1 MTKLSFIVTSYN
13 YANFIEK
20 NLNSI
25 KNQTFNDFEI
35 IVVDDFSDDNSIEI
49 IKNFINRNPNLKIKL
64 IKHDKNQ
71 GQLKACITGLNKAEG
86 EYITFVDS
94 DDILLSTYAEELLKA
109 HEKEN
114 VGFISCNCIKI
125 NENDEEI
132 LEHKPKNN
140 GNIKKLNL
148 FSSPFGGWYWMPM
161 TSAMFK
167 KSTLETIKNYEN
179 TDEWRICPDKFLFNL
194 VHLTNSSARFDKI
207 LVKKRCHKN
216 NAGNFN
222 RRKIN
227 FENNKKIRKC
237 TLNFIK
243 KFYKKNLIKY
253 VLIIY
258 LSYFYVPIQILKYV
272 KNLLTSKFHQN

>member
-20 NLNSI
+20 TLNSI
-25 KNQTFNDFEI
+25 KNQTFRDFEI
-35 IVVDDFSDDNSIEI
+35 IVVDDFSNDNSIEI
-49 IKNFINRNPNLKIKL
+49 IENFINKNSNLKIKL

-71 GQLKACITGLNKAEG
+71 GQLKACISGLNNAEG
-86 EYITFVDS
+86 EYISFIDS
-94 DDILLSTYAEELLKA
+94 DDILINTYAEELLKA

-132 LEHKPKNN
+132 LENNDKNK
-140 GNIKKLNL
+140 GCLKKLTL
-148 FSSPFGGWYWMPM
+148 FSSPFGGWYWNPM

-167 KSTLETIKNYEN
+167 KITLEAIKNYEN
-179 TDEWRICPDKFLFNL
+179 TDDWRICPDKFLFNF
-194 VHLTNSSARFDKI
+194 VHLTNSSAIFNKT

-243 KFYKKNLIKY
+243 KIYKKNLIKHS
-253 VLIIY
+253 LIIY
-258 LSYFYVPIQILKYV
+258 LSYFYILIQILNYV
-272 KNLLTSKFHQN
+272 KNLVVSKFHQD